1 MSWRNGKIVPPSR
14 QWESGCPTTR
24 RLFFSGT
31 SPYGR
36 LLGETG
42 VVDDARQR
50 RIEPAAARGFAVRLC
65 VTARIVTSVASSASP
80 GHTAAVP
87 LSLQPAT
94 LSSVVA
100 GTRSF
105 DAALYS
111 AGRAACVVECVSVQS
126 RPAKKKMRVRNA
138 RTDIICYSEPATSL
152 FTVFVGCPPLFRSQ
166 ETPSFGSADTEVGSI
181 VGQCQMHKRPLEVA
195 CSLQRVKAVPARGAL
210 TGRHC
215 SEQSGNAAL
224 PLATCAR

>member
-111 AGRAACVVECVSVQS
+111 AGRAACVVECRRLSCPLGWYECRDVAWVVPMGQT
-126 RPAKKKMRVRNA
+126 PNEVVLP
-138 RTDIICYSEPATSL
+138 RTTYLAHCRRHRSPTLEPASRALVFLVGTARHIHAHITSSS
-152 FTVFVGCPPLFRSQ
+152 PPHGTLL
-166 ETPSFGSADTEVGSI
+166 SFFF
-181 VGQCQMHKRPLEVA
+181 
-195 CSLQRVKAVPARGAL
+195 
-210 TGRHC
+210 
-215 SEQSGNAAL
+215 
-224 PLATCAR
+224 